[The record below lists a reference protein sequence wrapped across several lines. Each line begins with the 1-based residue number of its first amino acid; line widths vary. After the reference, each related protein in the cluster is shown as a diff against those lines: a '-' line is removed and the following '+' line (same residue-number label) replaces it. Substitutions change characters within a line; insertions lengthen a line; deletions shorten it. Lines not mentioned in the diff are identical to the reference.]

1 MGKGF
6 WILVWEDWGS
16 GLVMINPKLLEDGTL
31 DIYGNPNNWWSY
43 QSNEEKRQKV
53 EELTKGYTHFKVI
66 G

>member
-31 DIYGNPNNWWSY
+31 DIYGNPNNWWAY
-43 QSNEEKRQKV
+43 QTDEEKQAKV
-53 EELTKGYTHFKVI
+53 KELTKGYNYFKVI